1 MGYKYIKLTSE
12 EVLTLEQAV
21 KNHSKSHFR
30 TRCESVLL
38 SNRGYDIKSIAL
50 LYQIRINTIGTWFSN
65 WTNKGIVGLQI
76 VSGRGRKADLSTACD
91 ALIQDIKEHIAL
103 NPQGLEAVCLQIN
116 EKWGLNLSKQQ
127 VKKFIKKKLGYR
139 WRRFRKCIKKCQDPE
154 KYQSLVNE
162 LCQLLQLEK
171 QGYLRIYYGDESGFS
186 LDPSIPY
193 GWQPKEQYI
202 KIVPKKSQRLNVFGL
217 LSKEN
222 DIQAYSSTDTMNSD
236 LVIAFIDDFAK
247 KNTQRTVIVLDN
259 APIHH
264 SEAFKDKIDEWDQMD
279 LHIFFL
285 PTYSPHL
292 NLIETL
298 WRKIKYEWLK
308 PQDYLDFDTLTNAVE
323 NIILDVGQKYKINF
337 GELKY
342 FTNSKLSII

>member
-1 MGYKYIKLTSE
+1 MGRTSCSPKNVGKIAMNCKKIIFIPHKILQQELFFNLYLCVMGYKYIKLTSE

-127 VKKFIKKKLGYR
+127 VKKFIKKN
-139 WRRFRKCIKKCQDPE
+139 
-154 KYQSLVNE
+154 LVT
-162 LCQLLQLEK
+162 
-171 QGYLRIYYGDESGFS
+171 GGDASENAS
-186 LDPSIPY
+186 
-193 GWQPKEQYI
+193 
-202 KIVPKKSQRLNVFGL
+202 KSVKTQ
-217 LSKEN
+217 
-222 DIQAYSSTDTMNSD
+222 
-236 LVIAFIDDFAK
+236 
-247 KNTQRTVIVLDN
+247 KNTN
-259 APIHH
+259 P
-264 SEAFKDKIDEWDQMD
+264 
-279 LHIFFL
+279 
-285 PTYSPHL
+285 
-292 NLIETL
+292 
-298 WRKIKYEWLK
+298 
-308 PQDYLDFDTLTNAVE
+308 
-323 NIILDVGQKYKINF
+323 
-337 GELKY
+337 
-342 FTNSKLSII
+342 